1 MPTTTEPLTHDDVR
15 AASAA
20 RAELGAEYDH
30 ALAQGL
36 LDRLDDERAARLAG
50 RPPGLAHD
58 AVTVVIALGSIGLG
72 VVFALVAQ
80 QLGDVGGTLA
90 TVVAWVG
97 IVAVNWAHA
106 RSRAVS

>member
-1 MPTTTEPLTHDDVR
+1 MAPTREPLTRDDVR
-15 AASAA
+15 AATLAQ
-20 RAELGAEYDH
+20 AELGGEYDH

-36 LDRLDDERAARLAG
+36 LDRLDDERTAR

-90 TVVAWVG
+90 TVVAWIV

-106 RSRAVS
+106 RSRGAT